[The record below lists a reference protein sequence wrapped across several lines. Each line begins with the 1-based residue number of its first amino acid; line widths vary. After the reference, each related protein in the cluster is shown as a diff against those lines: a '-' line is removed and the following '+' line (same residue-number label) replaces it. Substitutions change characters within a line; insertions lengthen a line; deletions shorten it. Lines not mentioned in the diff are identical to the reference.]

1 MTFVPGFSRDIFI
14 SYTHL
19 DNEADEQN
27 VRWVSEF
34 RNHFESHLRKRLGS
48 DDVSVFFDS
57 SNLEAHQELA
67 SLVENVRG
75 SAIFLAVLS
84 RAYIAR
90 EWTIKELTAF
100 NEAVQQGNA
109 ALAGIN
115 RIVAIEILPFEEN
128 EQIAALLAGPRGMG
142 IKRTRFYYKDPE
154 TKIDYTLKPTNSDS
168 YGKSIAELAESCV
181 SLLRDLKARTETGTT
196 VRPEPAKASALPLRS
211 KTVLLAQSTDDLYDE
226 AQQVRTYLEQ
236 FGAEVLPEGDYP
248 GGGTEFAKAV
258 RADLEHADLFVQL
271 LSKSPSKR
279 PSDLR
284 QSENEP
290 SQSYSVFQYE
300 AAKRRRVPTLQWH
313 RPDINPEL
321 ITHHDRQL
329 LSGPD
334 VRVMGLQEFMKEIK
348 TKFERQALEE
358 AAAKRREE
366 EAKQREEDAK
376 RREPENAARQNGGE
390 IPSDESA
397 FFINAYDDDHD
408 LANMLLQA
416 FQARH
421 RNAFLSRYKGS
432 AKEKDEEID
441 ENWINCDGLLLVF
454 GEAPA
459 HWVRAQLRRYIKLAG
474 RRDRPPR
481 CKKLLLAP
489 GAQPDEL
496 GMATSFDAIDYRDG
510 ATSDRIQKF
519 VGELCLSR

>member
-1 MTFVPGFSRDIFI
+1 MTFVPGFSHDIFI

-57 SNLEAHQELA
+57 SNLEAYHELA

-90 EWTIKELTAF
+90 DWTIKELTAF
-100 NEAVQQGNA
+100 NEAVQQGNGA
-109 ALAGIN
+109 VAGIN
-115 RIVAIEILPFEEN
+115 RIIAIEILPFEEN
-128 EQIAALLAGPRGMG
+128 EQIAALLAGPKGMG

-154 TKIDYTLKPTNSDS
+154 TKIDYTLKPTNSDN
-168 YGKSIAELAESCV
+168 YGKSIAELAENCV
-181 SLLRDLKARTETGTT
+181 SLLRELKARTAS
-196 VRPEPAKASALPLRS
+196 RPEPTKASALPLRS

-226 AQQVRTYLEQ
+226 AQTVRTYLEQ
-236 FGAEVLPEGDYP
+236 FGAKVLPEGDYP

-258 RADLEHADLFVQL
+258 RADLERADLFVQL

-313 RPDINPEL
+313 RPDIDPEL

-348 TKFERQALEE
+348 TRFEKQALEE

-376 RREPENAARQNGGE
+376 RRVLENPARQNGEE
-390 IPSDESA
+390 IPPDESA

-408 LANMLLQA
+408 LANMLLEA

-421 RNAFLSRYKGS
+421 RNAFLTRYKGS

-454 GEAPA
+454 GKAPA
-459 HWVRAQLRRYIKLAG
+459 GWVLAQLRRYIKLAG
-474 RRDRPPR
+474 RRERPPR

-489 GAQPDEL
+489 GAQPPDEL
-496 GMATSFDAIDYRDG
+496 GIATSFEAIDYRDG